1 MDYTEKEERVCLIEE
16 GCKMTRPEAEREY
29 AKQQREAEERRKPKQ
44 LDLIGGVSNG
54 M

>member
-1 MDYTEKEERVCLIEE
+1 MEYTEKEERICIIEE

-29 AKQQREAEERRKPKQ
+29 QRQVEAKKPKQ
-44 LDLIGGVSNG
+44 LDLIGGVNNG